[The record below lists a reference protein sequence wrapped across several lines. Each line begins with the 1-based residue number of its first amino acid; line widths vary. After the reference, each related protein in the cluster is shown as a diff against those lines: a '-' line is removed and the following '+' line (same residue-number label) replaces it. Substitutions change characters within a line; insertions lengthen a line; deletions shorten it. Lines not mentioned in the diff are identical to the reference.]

1 MTERETLC
9 GLRTS
14 LQPLQPGEAALVRLA
29 DMVDIER
36 EHILG
41 KDCEPFDT
49 QPWVEGPPLSQRRV
63 ALITS
68 AGLHRTSDKA
78 FSLVDL
84 SYRVIPGNVVADDL
98 TMTHSSV
105 HFDRTGFR
113 EDVNLVF
120 PIDRLRELEAAGM
133 IGSVADF
140 HYSLMGAGW
149 LPHQIEPTMH
159 EIARLLREDEV
170 DAVCLV
176 PV

>member
-1 MTERETLC
+1 M
-9 GLRTS
+9 
-14 LQPLQPGEAALVRLA
+14 VRLA
-29 DMVDIER
+29 DLAEVER
-36 EHILG
+36 EHLVR
-41 KDCEPFDT
+41 KACDPFDSR
-49 QPWVEGPPLSQRRV
+49 PWAEGPALSERRV
-63 ALITS
+63 ALVTS
-68 AGLHRTSDKA
+68 AGLHRVGDKA

-84 SYRVIPGNVVADDL
+84 SYRVIPGSVAAQDL

-120 PIDRLRELEAAGM
+120 PIDRLRELQAEGV
-133 IGSVADF
+133 IGSVADY

-149 LPHQIEPTMH
+149 LPRQIEPTMR
-159 EIARLLREDEV
+159 ELARLLREDAV